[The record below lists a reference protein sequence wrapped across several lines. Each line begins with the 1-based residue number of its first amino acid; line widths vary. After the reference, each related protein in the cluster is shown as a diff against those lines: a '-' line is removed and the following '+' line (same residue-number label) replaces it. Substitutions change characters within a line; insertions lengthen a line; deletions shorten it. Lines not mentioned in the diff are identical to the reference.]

1 MADAS
6 SEVAETTVFEMPPPM
21 KLRLAEE
28 TTFPVPLHTPELSE
42 GPAPG
47 ITSLNRPPTT
57 TAQSPDAVM
66 FVPPP
71 TKTETP
77 ASMTFWNPPPRKAWV
92 TVFSAGLIWFDSPP
106 PRNE

>member
-1 MADAS
+1 
-6 SEVAETTVFEMPPPM
+6 
-21 KLRLAEE
+21 
-28 TTFPVPLHTPELSE
+28 
-42 GPAPG
+42 
-47 ITSLNRPPTT
+47 
-57 TAQSPDAVM
+57 M